1 MVQNSDIYFP
11 ASDRERQ
18 FVNFIWRVSDTSSA
32 ERYETIL
39 PKGTAEIIFNLSD
52 GVTFRNPAMAE
63 SAVAPRCFV
72 NGINHSPFR
81 LDKFGQQTFIG
92 IQLKPFALKML
103 FGEPVSEFNDAAVD
117 GTHVCKSLETL
128 LHRVAS
134 EHLFEKQAAAIMDWF
149 RKKIAASRA
158 NHHLTCISRLYFD
171 PGLLEGSVKTLSD
184 RFHISERH
192 LRRLTAEWLGMNTEA
207 FRLYRRYVKSL
218 HLMHDSDLPLSRVA
232 YDSGYCDQPHFTRA
246 FRSYTGLT
254 PNQYRSLMSD
264 LPAHI
269 FSKA

>member
-1 MVQNSDIYFP
+1 MVHTSDIYFP
-11 ASDRERQ
+11 ANDNERQ
-18 FVNFIWRVSDTSSA
+18 FINFIWRVNDLSNR
-32 ERYETIL
+32 ERFETIL

-52 GVTFRNPAMAE
+52 D
-63 SAVAPRCFV
+63 VAFKNSSMVQSDILPRCII
-72 NGINHSPFR
+72 NGINSSSFH
-81 LDKFGQQTFIG
+81 LIKTGQQTFTG
-92 IQLKPFALKML
+92 IQLKPFALRVL
-103 FGEPVSEFNDAAVD
+103 FDVPVGEFSNIAVD

-134 EHLFEKQAAAIMDWF
+134 EHLFEKQVEAILDWF

-158 NHHLTCISRLYFD
+158 NHQLACISRLYFEPD
-171 PGLLEGSVKTLSD
+171 IVEDSVKSLSD
-184 RFHISERH
+184 KFHFSERH

-207 FRLYRRYVKSL
+207 FRLYRRYIKAL
-218 HLMHDSDLPLSRVA
+218 HLLHDSNLSLSRVA
-232 YDSGYCDQPHFTRA
+232 YDSGYYDQPHFTRT

-269 FSKA
+269 YSKT